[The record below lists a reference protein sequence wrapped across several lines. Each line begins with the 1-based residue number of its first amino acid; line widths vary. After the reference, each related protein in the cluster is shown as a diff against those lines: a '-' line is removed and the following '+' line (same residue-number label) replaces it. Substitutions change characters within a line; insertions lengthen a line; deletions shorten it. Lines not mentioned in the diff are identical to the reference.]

1 MTCAKILAD
10 SGAVGPPAAAPV
22 SRPTGT
28 RKLDNSMKNAKLIG
42 GGVSQITLVA
52 SLLALDAS
60 AGVKYWDNPAFKAY
74 DADSYVQDGLVLN
87 YDGIRNQGLSADHFY
102 NATTWVNLGNGGSS
116 YDFERYYKTA
126 GSGGTATYA
135 KGDKYGEWGDHG
147 FVFNR
152 DSYFM
157 TPGSL
162 ALPTQYSVQLL
173 VDASASG
180 QQDGTCGYVVFPN
193 SGWQKFGIAIR
204 KNNTYGANGA
214 FYAVFDTAF
223 GGTSTRPYFSSGA
236 LATPYSYGTAIVD
249 GNKAMFF
256 NGTSL
261 PTSGNALKTQ
271 GSSATAQTLT
281 NLRIGGGQGT
291 QDFTG
296 TIKNF
301 RFYSNKVLSPDE
313 LVWNRAIDDLRY
325 FGKTLS
331 SIPVTNA
338 VIASAV
344 SGLSIADVPA
354 TEPNGAYALDD
365 SGHTFTA
372 PASTVWNG
380 RTYSCTGYTLE
391 TWDDATGTW
400 GDPVLHDGELSCAAT
415 ETSRVRI
422 TWQWTPGD
430 GIVTRYTAA
439 DYVQDGLVLH
449 YDGIQNAGFALPHS
463 SDATTWKN
471 LAPAGGYDTTLTA
484 IASPTDIGHWESD
497 GYRLEGDSS
506 FQYGS
511 SFTVPSNQTQEV
523 ALLANYLEQ
532 PTGER
537 YIFYAVKNNSIGY
550 AGSLSLR
557 YDANNTWIDYATH
570 ENGNRVSPIL
580 SAKGAPISYITAV
593 RGDDFT
599 AAFMGTAKP
608 TANTTRW
615 NTDSARMELTSVPQ
629 DTVFPSFG
637 IGASAGNGLR
647 LVGTIRNY
655 RLYNRVLED
664 SEIAANRVID
674 DYRFHGVM
682 PVTNVVVATSHSFLS
697 GSEKNGNYEISGA
710 YTFRASAETRTDS
723 RGFSYAF
730 RGYTVEEW
738 DAATQGWG
746 APVLHE
752 GASAYE
758 YVVGTAADKV
768 RLTWVW
774 EATGNLRTAA
784 DYGLEDYVASGL
796 VLHYDGIKNVGVESL
811 DVTDASPNANFNPAA
826 SKTWVNLADPGR
838 FTLKR
843 ANKTTAA
850 GAWTTGGFA
859 FTNESASVGSYFQ
872 YSGAFMLAPNYTWQ
886 FLLDAKVADQHDG
899 TCTYPM
905 FNKYGSDWQRSSLG
919 LRTTYDYSYALYY
932 VPDNAFN
939 TTSGSYRP
947 KMLDTKDANSQYTY
961 ATAIIDGHKAMLFA
975 GTEYPTDSVGL
986 KTAPD
991 AATAQELNA
1000 ICIGGGQLKTQDFT
1014 GKIKNVRYYDRV
1026 LSPAEL
1032 KRNRQ
1037 VDSARYFGALAFT
1050 NVVVAVE
1057 DGEDFAAEPQAGE
1070 YAVEGEWTFTASAGT
1085 GASPTGYKLQTWDD
1099 ASGAWTNTRFG
1110 ETTSYTYDESAENG
1124 ATVRLTWCAR
1134 KPFVMILR

>member
-1 MTCAKILAD
+1 MKLKSPYGEGHSHNRALA
-10 SGAVGPPAAAPV
+10 SAISLAAA
-22 SRPTGT
+22 
-28 RKLDNSMKNAKLIG
+28 
-42 GGVSQITLVA
+42 
-52 SLLALDAS
+52 LAALPAS

-87 YDGIRNQGLSADHFY
+87 YDGIRNQGLSADHSY
-102 NATTWVNLGNGGSS
+102 DATTWVNLGTGGSAYDIERKDSDATGKWTENAFTAAAKS
-116 YDFERYYKTA
+116 YFQTKSDFTFPVERTLQACLTPNASTHAYIFSPVDAGALKDLWQRGSLQLPGTGKLNFNAHYYKYEDANAGILWAAAARPETA
-126 GSGGTATYA
+126 CANATS
-135 KGDKYGEWGDHG
+135 
-147 FVFNR
+147 N
-152 DSYFM
+152 
-157 TPGSL
+157 T
-162 ALPTQYSVQLL
+162 
-173 VDASASG
+173 ASAFLTP
-180 QQDGTCGYVVFPN
+180 DYATITLGT
-193 SGWQKFGIAIR
+193 
-204 KNNTYGANGA
+204 
-214 FYAVFDTAF
+214 
-223 GGTSTRPYFSSGA
+223 TR
-236 LATPYSYGTAIVD
+236 
-249 GNKAMFF
+249 
-256 NGTSL
+256 
-261 PTSGNALKTQ
+261 PTSGNR
-271 GSSATAQTLT
+271 SSGYVSLAGGQRSVAEFSAKA
-281 NLRIGGGQGT
+281 NIMGNNGGGQSFNGT
-291 QDFTG
+291 LYA
-296 TIKNF
+296 F
-301 RFYSNKVLSPDE
+301 RFYNRILDDGE
-313 LVWNRAIDDLRY
+313 LVWNKAVDSSRF
-325 FGKTLS
+325 FGAATLGA
-331 SIPVTNA
+331 IPVTNA

-422 TWQWTPGD
+422 TWQWTAGD

-449 YDGIQNAGFALPHS
+449 YDGIQNLGTDRPHS

-511 SFTVPSNQTQEV
+511 SFTVPSNQTQQV

-615 NTDSARMELTSVPQ
+615 NTDSARMALTSVPQ

-738 DAATQGWG
+738 NAATQGWS

-752 GASAYE
+752 GESTYE

-774 EATGNLRTAA
+774 EASGNLRTAA

-919 LRTTYDYSYALYY
+919 LRTTYDYSYGLYY
-932 VPDNAFN
+932 VPDKAFN

-1037 VDSARYFGALAFT
+1037 VDSARYFGQLAFT
-1050 NVVVAVE
+1050 NVVVDAAGFEAEPAAGAYFVE
-1057 DGEDFAAEPQAGE
+1057 GSYDFAAS
-1070 YAVEGEWTFTASAGT
+1070 EGEEGT
-1085 GASPTGYKLQTWDD
+1085 PTGYKLQDWDE
-1099 ASGAWTNTRFG
+1099 ASGSWINTRFFEG
-1110 ETTSYTYDESAENG
+1110 TSATLDAPSGTTK
-1124 ATVRLTWCAR
+1124 LTWMKT
-1134 KPFVMILR
+1134 KPFVLVLR